1 MRKFSKAF
9 HGPRQSG
16 AVSCTIP
23 GYPAWAIQAGRAGCH
38 NAVNSKFYQFAA
50 NSLLQNLLARI

>member
-16 AVSCTIP
+16 AVSSTV
-23 GYPAWAIQAGRAGCH
+23 GYHSWLIQSGRQYCH
-38 NAVNSKFYQFAA
+38 TVVNDKEHQFAA
-50 NSLLQNLLARI
+50 NNLLQNLLARI

>member
-16 AVSCTIP
+16 AVSCFLP
-23 GYPAWAIQAGRAGCH
+23 GYPAWLIQWSRRTCH
-38 NAVNSKFYQFAA
+38 EAVNSKHYQFAA
-50 NSLLQNLLARI
+50 NNLLQNLLARI

>member
-16 AVSCTIP
+16 AVSSTVGIHNRLLQP
-23 GYPAWAIQAGRAGCH
+23 DRQYCH
-38 NAVNSKFYQFAA
+38 EIVNSKFYQFAA
-50 NSLLQNLLARI
+50 NNLLQNLLARI